1 MLDAFRAVR
10 SLFSVLLVGV
20 LFLLGSLVLRL
31 WILPTLWLRPRDRVR
46 LGSLFMKGMSGGI
59 LGLLQLGGARVRR
72 RGSIPTGSPVAI
84 VANHQSLLDITQ
96 IALLARPRSPA
107 FVARK
112 RYARFVPHVSAT
124 MRLLGCPIVDPRRD
138 PAGAVEAVRQAAR
151 ELPHGLVI
159 FPEGHRSVDGRVRP
173 FRTAGLEAMLAERRL
188 PLYVVV
194 NEGTWRVRRLAD
206 LLFRVHLVDAYAEV
220 LGPWEPPADPEKLR
234 ELAQELRRVIVDRL
248 ADLRAGAAPP
258 AERPR

>member
-1 MLDAFRAVR
+1 MLAAFRALR
-10 SLFSVLLVGV
+10 SLSSVLLVG
-20 LFLLGSLVLRL
+20 LLWILGSVVLRL
-31 WILPTLWLRPRDRVR
+31 GFLPAAWLRPHDRRR
-46 LGSLFMKGMSGGI
+46 LGSLFIKFMSSGI
-59 LGLLQLGGARVRR
+59 LGLLQVGGARVRR
-72 RGSIPTGSPVAI
+72 RGAIPTGSPVAI

-96 IALLARPRSPA
+96 IALLGEPRSPA

-112 RYARFVPHVSAT
+112 RYARFVPLVSAT

-138 PAGAVEAVRQAAR
+138 PAGAVETVRRAAR
-151 ELPHGLVI
+151 ELSHGLAI

-173 FRTAGLEAMLAERRL
+173 FRTAGLEAMLAERRV

-194 NEGTWRVRRLAD
+194 NEGTWRVRRLTD

-220 LGPWEPPADPEKLR
+220 LGPWEPPVEPEKLR
-234 ELAQELRRVIVDRL
+234 EFAQELRHVIIDRL
-248 ADLRAGAAPP
+248 DELRTASA